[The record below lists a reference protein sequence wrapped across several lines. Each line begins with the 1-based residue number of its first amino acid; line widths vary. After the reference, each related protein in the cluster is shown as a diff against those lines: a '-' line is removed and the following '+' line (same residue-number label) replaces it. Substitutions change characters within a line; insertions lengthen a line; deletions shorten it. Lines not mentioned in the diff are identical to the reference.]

1 LEILQMKADRLSLER
16 ILFAALIVLLLGGG
30 LLVGRHFDGARSPDG
45 NPTVAQPAAESPRF
59 QDWLWERHGLDL
71 LVQVALVFA
80 GTLGVAAILPNIS
93 EGTELPVPPAE
104 G

>member
-1 LEILQMKADRLSLER
+1 MKADRLTLQR

-30 LLVGRHFDGARSPDG
+30 LLVGRYFDRAWSPEG
-45 NPTVAQPAAESPRF
+45 NPSVAEPATDARVF
-59 QDWLWERHGLDL
+59 QDWLWARHGLDL